1 VDEAC
6 LGAVVRMRCG
16 RGGTHMWCC
25 LGHMTRLSEERRRVV
40 ELEQVEGTGRGSELV
55 VMRPAGLTQR
65 VRTLREQSSGAT
77 GWDDPGRGPERERRE
92 AVDGV
97 LWRTGCGLNG

>member
-16 RGGTHMWCC
+16 RGGHAHVV
-25 LGHMTRLSEERRRVV
+25 LSGQSSGGVRHMTRLSEERRRVV

-55 VMRPAGLTQR
+55 VMRPAELTQR
-65 VRTLREQSSGAT
+65 ARTLREQSSGTT
-77 GWDDPGRGPERERRE
+77 GWDDPGRGPE
-92 AVDGV
+92 
-97 LWRTGCGLNG
+97 